1 MDFASVMMRAF
12 YQVAEETTGRAEV
25 LEYIH
30 ETLRDEDHTI
40 PSSRRIFDANSFA
53 GLSARHG
60 NEFERRFY
68 TELCSSS
75 MFTQFVCDRVVFGV
89 RALFDHYVARKVVR
103 VGVRSVR
110 ARSARISITLLKY
123 YEYYRITHSYHYTLK
138 YHSLVSLHTQVSL
151 TRITD

>member
-1 MDFASVMMRAF
+1 MMVRVGLMDFASVLMRAF
-12 YQVAEETTGRAEV
+12 YQVAEETTERAEV
-25 LEYIH
+25 LQYIH

-40 PSSRRIFDANSFA
+40 PSSGRIFDANSFA

-103 VGVRSVR
+103 VGVQYR
-110 ARSARISITLLKY
+110 ARLEGHVQSWLGLLYVLFELGVREYQPLKCISIN
-123 YEYYRITHSYHYTLK
+123 
-138 YHSLVSLHTQVSL
+138 
-151 TRITD
+151 

>member
-1 MDFASVMMRAF
+1 MMVRVGLMDFASVLMRAF
-12 YQVAEETTGRAEV
+12 YQVAEETTERAEV
-25 LEYIH
+25 LQYIH

-40 PSSRRIFDANSFA
+40 PSSGRIFDANSFA

-89 RALFDHYVARKVVR
+89 RAL
-103 VGVRSVR
+103 
-110 ARSARISITLLKY
+110 
-123 YEYYRITHSYHYTLK
+123 
-138 YHSLVSLHTQVSL
+138 
-151 TRITD
+151 

>member
-1 MDFASVMMRAF
+1 MMMRAF

-103 VGVRSVR
+103 VGVQYR
-110 ARSARISITLLKY
+110 ARLEGHVQSWLGLLYVVFELGVREYQPLKCISIN
-123 YEYYRITHSYHYTLK
+123 
-138 YHSLVSLHTQVSL
+138 
-151 TRITD
+151 

>member
-1 MDFASVMMRAF
+1 ML
-12 YQVAEETTGRAEV
+12 Q
-25 LEYIH
+25 YIH

-40 PSSRRIFDANSFA
+40 PSSGRIFDANSFA

-89 RALFDHYVARKVVR
+89 RALFDRHVARKSYVWVYNIVPDWKDMFR
-103 VGVRSVR
+103 VGWVFCTWCSSLEFEKVNLSNVFQSINIFIIISLKLQECLQILITTRS
-110 ARSARISITLLKY
+110 
-123 YEYYRITHSYHYTLK
+123 
-138 YHSLVSLHTQVSL
+138 
-151 TRITD
+151 